1 MRARIVIGL
10 AAFALGSACASVS
23 AFAAKQTV
31 VIHPQPTYSNTG
43 PWKAPL
49 SPNGSGAGASAF
61 GGPGFNGPYGMPYHA
76 STVKFSTVG
85 PWNAPLSPNGSGAG
99 ASAFGGPGFNGPYGT
114 QPKVTPMKFSTLG
127 PHGAPLSPNG
137 SGAGASAFGGPGYQ
151 NF

>member
-10 AAFALGSACASVS
+10 AAFALGSACASGS
-23 AFAAKQTV
+23 AFAAKQIV

-61 GGPGFNGPYGMPYHA
+61 GGPGFNGPYG
-76 STVKFSTVG
+76 
-85 PWNAPLSPNGSGAG
+85 
-99 ASAFGGPGFNGPYGT
+99 T
-114 QPKVTPMKFSTLG
+114 QPKVTPVKFSTLG